1 MSVVSNVLYTYRSPS
16 KAFERMYARPD
27 SEATS
32 LGYLM
37 GACFLTYVAQWPYL
51 ARQAH
56 LEEFNLQTSLAASLL
71 AWLLIAPLLLY
82 TLAIVLYFFHKF
94 FKGSKTSAQIRVG
107 LFWSFLAATPLM
119 MLFGLVKGFLGHGT
133 AESIVGFF
141 WFVAF
146 SYFIFCA
153 VLRAK
158 VGGTFK

>member
-82 TLAIVLYFFHKF
+82 TLAIELYFFHKF

-158 VGGTFK
+158 VGGAFK

>member
-27 SEATS
+27 NEATS

-82 TLAIVLYFFHKF
+82 ALAIVLYFFHKF
-94 FKGSKTSAQIRVG
+94 FKGSKSSAQIRVG
-107 LFWSFLAATPLM
+107 LFWSFLAATPIM
-119 MLFGLVKGFLGHGT
+119 MLLGLVKGFLGDGT

-141 WFVAF
+141 WFVAL

-158 VGGTFK
+158 VGGAFK

>member
-107 LFWSFLAATPLM
+107 LFWSFLSATPLM

-158 VGGTFK
+158 VGGAFK

>member
-153 VLRAK
+153 LVRAK
-158 VGGTFK
+158 VGGAFK

>member
-1 MSVVSNVLYTYRSPS
+1 MSIVSNVIRTYRSPS
-16 KAFERMYARPD
+16 NAFELMYARPAN
-27 SEATS
+27 EATS

-82 TLAIVLYFFHKF
+82 TLAIVLYFFHKL
-94 FKGSKTSAQIRVG
+94 FKGSKSSAQIRMG
-107 LFWSFLAATPLM
+107 FFWSFLAATPIM
-119 MLFGLVKGFLGHGT
+119 MLFGLVKGFLGDGT
-133 AESIVGFF
+133 AENIVGFF
-141 WFVAF
+141 WFVAL

-158 VGGTFK
+158 GEGAFQ

>member
-94 FKGSKTSAQIRVG
+94 FKGSKSSAQIRVG

>member
-141 WFVAF
+141 WLVAF

-158 VGGTFK
+158 VGGAFK

>member
-133 AESIVGFF
+133 VESIVGFF

-158 VGGTFK
+158 VGGAFK

>member
-146 SYFIFCA
+146 FYFIFCA

-158 VGGTFK
+158 VGGAFK

>member
-94 FKGSKTSAQIRVG
+94 FKGSKSSAQIRVG

-158 VGGTFK
+158 VGGAFK

>member
-1 MSVVSNVLYTYRSPS
+1 MSIVSNVLHTYRSPS
-16 KAFERMYARPD
+16 KAFELMYARPAN
-27 SEATS
+27 EATS

-82 TLAIVLYFFHKF
+82 TLAIVLYFFHKL
-94 FKGSKTSAQIRVG
+94 FKGSKSSAQIRMG
-107 LFWSFLAATPLM
+107 FFWSFLAATPIM
-119 MLFGLVKGFLGHGT
+119 MLFGLVKGFLGDGT
-133 AESIVGFF
+133 AVSIVGFF
-141 WFVAF
+141 WFVAL

-158 VGGTFK
+158 AEGAF

>member
-158 VGGTFK
+158 VGGAFK

>member
-56 LEEFNLQTSLAASLL
+56 LEEFNLQTNLAASLL

-94 FKGSKTSAQIRVG
+94 FKGSKSSAQIRMG
-107 LFWSFLAATPLM
+107 LFWSFLAATPIM

-133 AESIVGFF
+133 AASIVGFF

-158 VGGTFK
+158 VGGAFK

>member
-56 LEEFNLQTSLAASLL
+56 LEKFNLQTSLAASLL

-158 VGGTFK
+158 VGGAFK

>member
-94 FKGSKTSAQIRVG
+94 FKGSKSSAQIRVG
-107 LFWSFLAATPLM
+107 LFWSFLAATPIM

-158 VGGTFK
+158 GGGAFQ

>member
-16 KAFERMYARPD
+16 KAFELMYARPAN
-27 SEATS
+27 EATS

-82 TLAIVLYFFHKF
+82 TLAIVLYFFHKL
-94 FKGSKTSAQIRVG
+94 FKGSKSSAQIRMG
-107 LFWSFLAATPLM
+107 LFWSFLAATPIM
-119 MLFGLVKGFLGHGT
+119 MLFGLVKGFLGDGT
-133 AESIVGFF
+133 AENIVGFF

-146 SYFIFCA
+146 SYFSFCA
-153 VLRAK
+153 VLQAK
-158 VGGTFK
+158 GGGAFH

>member
-141 WFVAF
+141 WFLAF

-158 VGGTFK
+158 VGGAFK

>member
-158 VGGTFK
+158 VGGAFQ

>member
-16 KAFERMYARPD
+16 KAFERMYASPAN
-27 SEATS
+27 EATS

-37 GACFLTYVAQWPYL
+37 GACFLTYVSQWPHL

-82 TLAIVLYFFHKF
+82 TLALVLYFFHKF
-94 FKGSKTSAQIRVG
+94 FKGSKSSAQIRMG
-107 LFWSFLAATPLM
+107 LFWSFLAATPIM
-119 MLFGLVKGFLGHGT
+119 MLFGLVKGFLGDGT

-158 VGGTFK
+158 VGGAVQ

>member
-94 FKGSKTSAQIRVG
+94 FKGSKSSAQIRVG

-141 WFVAF
+141 WFLAF

-158 VGGTFK
+158 VGGAFK

>member
-16 KAFERMYARPD
+16 KAFEHMYARPAN
-27 SEATS
+27 EATS

-82 TLAIVLYFFHKF
+82 TLAIVLYFFHKL
-94 FKGSKTSAQIRVG
+94 FKGSKSSAQIRMG
-107 LFWSFLAATPLM
+107 LFWSFLAATPIM
-119 MLFGLVKGFLGHGT
+119 MLFGLVKGFLGDGT

-141 WFVAF
+141 WFLALC
-146 SYFIFCA
+146 YFTFCA
-153 VLRAK
+153 LLRAK
-158 VGGTFK
+158 GGGAFQ

>member
-56 LEEFNLQTSLAASLL
+56 LEDFNLQTSLAASLL

-158 VGGTFK
+158 VGGAFK

>member
-16 KAFERMYARPD
+16 KAFELMYTRPAN
-27 SEATS
+27 EATS

-107 LFWSFLAATPLM
+107 LFWSFLAATPLL

-158 VGGTFK
+158 VGGAFK